1 MIATETT
8 HKKPEFPALRDSRYP
23 VHKTAHLLE
32 PYLRA
37 IVENIHPVKIILFGS
52 QAYGEPTMHSDYDLL
67 VIRQGIVS
75 EKQSNLEIR
84 RLFRPIRPSL
94 PFTLLSKTPEQIV
107 EREMVHSPFYEEI
120 LGKGLELYVA
130 PEN

>member
-1 MIATETT
+1 MMSQRTL
-8 HKKPEFPALRDSRYP
+8 KFPALRDSRYP
-23 VHKTAHLLE
+23 VHKTADLIE

-52 QAYGEPTMHSDYDLL
+52 QAYGIPTVHSDYDLL
-67 VIRQGIVS
+67 IIRKEISS

-94 PFTLLSKTPEQIV
+94 PFTLLSKTPEQIH
-107 EREMVHSPFYEEI
+107 ERQMVRSPFYEEI
-120 LGKGLELYVA
+120 LGKGLEVYVA
-130 PEN
+130 RED